1 MLTNFLTISV
11 LQLSVVFGSFLPAAK
26 FPPGQSGF
34 QVRELNVHA
43 PELYSEHLNFEST
56 LVRLP
61 GAQKKQSR
69 WELSFQLFFI
79 PEDKYHEALKRLP
92 RSGNPPPEFF
102 QGRILLA
109 QGHKK
114 ITRLSTIEE
123 RTITLNGVPFKQR
136 IPDRE
141 RKKFGVLMTAFA
153 VKIFDAELKTSVYQS
168 GIFLTDPFEANPNDQ
183 KQVMPRKTIYLNFGV
198 NPNGTLDYSQLAR
211 TNKGATRK

>member
-1 MLTNFLTISV
+1 MLTNLLTILV

-26 FPPGQSGF
+26 VHTGQSGY
-34 QVRELNVHA
+34 QVREFNVHA

-69 WELSFQLFFI
+69 WELSFQLFFV
-79 PEDKYHEALKRLP
+79 PEDKYFDAIKRLP
-92 RSGNPPPEFF
+92 RGGNVPPEFF
-102 QGRILLA
+102 DGRILLA

-153 VKIFDAELKTSVYQS
+153 VKIFDAELKTRVYQS
-168 GIFLTDPFEANPNDQ
+168 GIFVTDPFEANPGDQ
-183 KQVMPRKTIYLNFGV
+183 KQVSPRKTIYLNFGV
-198 NPNGTLDYSQLAR
+198 NPNGTLDYSQLPRASR
-211 TNKGATRK
+211 SATRK